1 MAAYAEF
8 IYKPNWIHWIHV
20 HILMDAINLCIC
32 MFLVGM
38 DRVGEGVYQKAERGG
53 VCGSGGV
60 AQLKPLHL
68 LYNYA
73 I

>member
-32 MFLVGM
+32 MFLVCMVRG
-38 DRVGEGVYQKAERGG
+38 VGKGVVAEEGGSSKRGRG
-53 VCGSGGV
+53 AVE
-60 AQLKPLHL
+60 
-68 LYNYA
+68 A
-73 I
+73 IALIV